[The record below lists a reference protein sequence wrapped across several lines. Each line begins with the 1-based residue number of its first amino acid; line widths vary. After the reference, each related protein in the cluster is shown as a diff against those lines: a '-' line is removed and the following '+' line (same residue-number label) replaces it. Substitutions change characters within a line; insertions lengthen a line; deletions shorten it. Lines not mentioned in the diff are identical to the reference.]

1 MMNGPASCRVMDPGW
16 DISDLDPP
24 RLLHVQ
30 EVICG
35 YVLSKIEN
43 ISWAYNNTYVWSK
56 DKKTESTK
64 ITGSVSGTR
73 EKKWSETMVNIGKGG

>member
-16 DISDLDPP
+16 DISDLDPTL
-24 RLLHVQ
+24 LLHVQ

-43 ISWAYNNTYVWSK
+43 ISWAYNNVVWSK

-64 ITGSVSGTR
+64 ITGPGTR
-73 EKKWSETMVNIGKGG
+73 EKKWSETMVNIEQGG